1 MWIFLGVL
9 AVLILFVAV
18 FAFYAYYVTFFV
30 SNKEKRA
37 DPIPPEGKVY
47 DPYHE
52 LMCEG
57 IARMK
62 DIPCEWVSIRS
73 RDGKRLWAR
82 YYHAADGAPLRILV
96 HGYRG
101 TVERDFSGGLPFA
114 LGQGNNVL
122 AIEHRGHGR
131 SDGHTITFGLK
142 ERYDLLDW
150 IHFSID
156 KFGADTS
163 IVLSGISMG
172 SAVVLFASGME
183 ELPPQVKCILADC
196 PYSSPAELIRLVAS
210 RRGFPP
216 KLVYP
221 FIQLGALLYGHFRL
235 TDERV
240 VDAVRRSRVPIL
252 LVHSDGDDFVP
263 CYMSIEIAKAN
274 PEKVRLEIFHAD
286 GHGISFYA
294 DLPRY
299 RKIIEE
305 FFAEHLSN

>member
-9 AVLILFVAV
+9 AVLLVLVAA
-18 FAFYAYYVTFFV
+18 FAYYAYYVTFFV
-30 SNKEKRA
+30 SEKEKRA
-37 DPIPPEGKVY
+37 APVPPEGK
-47 DPYHE
+47 PYE
-52 LMCEG
+52 PYRAQMAEG
-57 IARMK
+57 IERLK
-62 DIPCEWVSIRS
+62 GIPYESFSIRS

-82 YYHAADGAPLRILV
+82 YYHSHDGAPLRILV

-101 TVERDFSGGLPFA
+101 TVERDFSGGVPFA

-150 IHFSID
+150 IRFSLD
-156 KFGADTS
+156 KFGHDVR
-163 IVLSGISMG
+163 IILSGISMG
-172 SAVVLFASGME
+172 SAVVLFVSGME

-196 PYSSPAELIRLVAS
+196 SYSSPAEIIKRVAKE
-210 RRGFPP
+210 RGFSP

-235 TDERV
+235 TDESV

-263 CYMSIEIAKAN
+263 CYMSVEIAKAN
-274 PEKVRLEIFHAD
+274 PEKVRLEIFRAD
-286 GHGISFYA
+286 AHGISFYA

-299 RKIIEE
+299 RKILEE
-305 FFAEHLSN
+305 FFAEHLPE